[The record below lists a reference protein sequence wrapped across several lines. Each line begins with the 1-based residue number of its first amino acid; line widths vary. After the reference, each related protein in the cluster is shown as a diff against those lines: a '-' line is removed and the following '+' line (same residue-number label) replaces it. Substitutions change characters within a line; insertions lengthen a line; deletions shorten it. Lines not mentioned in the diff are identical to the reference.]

1 MSHLSSPI
9 QSFLSPILKNT
20 IASQSQQNTEN
31 TEEKWRQ
38 TAVADDIV
46 RGILEKDPME
56 KSFCTVSLTIAFEGS
71 AYDISPLLA
80 PGG

>member
-46 RGILEKDPME
+46 RGKEVFL
-56 KSFCTVSLTIAFEGS
+56 F
-71 AYDISPLLA
+71 
-80 PGG
+80 